1 MDERDAR
8 RWDVRWWDER
18 AEQWGTI
25 GQAME
30 LRVARGAM
38 GILLG
43 LHRQVEL
50 VELPPD
56 KGRRRS

>member
-1 MDERDAR
+1 MD
-8 RWDVRWWDER
+8 
-18 AEQWGTI
+18 T
-25 GQAME
+25 
-30 LRVARGAM
+30 RVARGAL

-56 KGRRRS
+56 KRARRS